1 MADPSKKRVVCPVVD
16 CEDRFVT
23 QTNKKPHYNN
33 VHFSKNPILEPYR
46 PSLFAKMGADDH
58 DEYTPCGNLVFS
70 SMQKHNV
77 SNDVAIILMLD
88 VLLKKHG
95 VDVDQV
101 FLGHAMR
108 KPTNAQQAAGANEL
122 ESSEEEVVQ
131 SPPSKKR
138 LMAKQAAAKRRAA
151 KSGNK

>member
-1 MADPSKKRVVCPVVD
+1 
-16 CEDRFVT
+16 
-23 QTNKKPHYNN
+23 
-33 VHFSKNPILEPYR
+33 
-46 PSLFAKMGADDH
+46 
-58 DEYTPCGNLVFS
+58 
-70 SMQKHNV
+70 MQKHNV

-101 FLGHAMR
+101 FLGHAKR